1 MCISGVLGCCAPW
14 AANPAVMAVWV
25 IDSGSGAAHTLLSN
39 GLLHHFLVGSACLCL
54 PRGSAPP
61 VCDMLGQAGAL
72 HDSNTPCVRAGRAL
86 ALSVHATYQSLPL
99 ADSSP
104 AFERAF
110 GASPGNR
117 GRGVH
122 SHCSP
127 RMHQFGAQHLLLPP
141 RAAAWRCS
149 SSGRGWKAGVHPGS
163 AGDAGSSKHCLF
175 IRLLP
180 C

>member
-1 MCISGVLGCCAPW
+1 MCISGVLGCCAPR

-25 IDSGSGAAHTLLSN
+25 IGLGSGAAHTLLSN
-39 GLLHHFLVGSACLCL
+39 GLLHHFLV
-54 PRGSAPP
+54 GSAPP

-86 ALSVHATYQSLPL
+86 AVSVHATYQSLPL

-117 GRGVH
+117 GRGVC

-127 RMHQFGAQHLLLPP
+127 CTHQFGAQHLLLPP
-141 RAAAWRCS
+141 RVAARRCS